1 MKKDDAITIE
11 HLITNHYG
19 KNSRNFLH
27 CSDYIIENPYFYTG
41 LLIGLNNSQN
51 LLLKNEDILY
61 FVDKENYDKDLAE
74 FIKNLKKFANSE
86 K

>member
-1 MKKDDAITIE
+1 MEKSNARTIE

-19 KNSRNFLH
+19 ENSKNFLH

-61 FVDKENYDKDLAE
+61 FVDKENYDQDLAE
-74 FIKNLKKFANSE
+74 FIKELKKFVNSE

>member
-1 MKKDDAITIE
+1 MKKPYSITIE
-11 HLITNHYG
+11 HLISNHYG
-19 KNSRNFLH
+19 ENAENFLH

-61 FVDKENYDKDLAE
+61 FVDKENYNKDLAE
-74 FIKNLKKFANSE
+74 FIKELKKFVNSE

>member
-1 MKKDDAITIE
+1 MKKPYSITIE
-11 HLITNHYG
+11 HLISNHYG
-19 KNSRNFLH
+19 ENAKNFTN

-61 FVDKENYDKDLAE
+61 FADKENYNKDLEE
-74 FIKNLKKFANSE
+74 FIKELKKFVNSE

>member
-1 MKKDDAITIE
+1 MEKSNARTIE

-19 KNSRNFLH
+19 ENSKNFLN

-74 FIKNLKKFANSE
+74 FIKELKKFVNSE